1 MRGPASTSHEIGGNP
16 GSPHVFSA
24 FVRSYCSVLEAYP
37 WRAFL
42 IFATLHLCV
51 WTILPSVL
59 FTNPFMDVIEG
70 LAYGHQ
76 WKLGYDKH
84 PPLAWW
90 LVELTHDLLR
100 NEKSFFLIS
109 QLAILASLAIV
120 FAAAQRVL
128 SKSAAFA
135 SVLILDG
142 LHYFHFTG
150 VKFNQD
156 VCQLPLW
163 ALAGYSYW
171 SALRDNS
178 LRWWMLL
185 AFALAGAFWCKYFA
199 IVLAIPMV
207 LFLLLDRDARA
218 RLATAK
224 PYLAAAA
231 FLLMMAPHL
240 LWIWDNDFVSLKY
253 VSVRAADNTGAIDHL
268 KFPLQFAGWQAWC
281 LLPSFAIALP
291 LMVRREAK
299 PDVEVGNFDRRIIAL
314 LALGPAATLFFI
326 SLIAGRGVLPMWG
339 YPLWLFS
346 GVFIVVAAKTT
357 VDCSKLAQM
366 AFLWTICFV
375 AFAVAFSLNYGVFI
389 QHKRDPRFQAFFPG
403 KQLAQEITRRYS
415 AIAGK
420 PPAYVIGSIWIG
432 GNVSFFA
439 PGRPDFLI
447 DGIPARAPWIDISD
461 LKRRGAVVVWT
472 GPHSDDGL
480 GHATNELPPL
490 VRRVAGKA
498 QVQKPLTLPY
508 GRGGGTAEVGWAI
521 LWPEK

>member
-1 MRGPASTSHEIGGNP
+1 MRGPASTSREVVENLR
-16 GSPHVFSA
+16 SPQVFSP
-24 FVRSYCSVLEAYP
+24 FVRAYCSNIEAYP
-37 WRAFL
+37 WRIFL

-51 WTILPSVL
+51 WTTLPSVI

-84 PPLAWW
+84 PPLAWRF
-90 LVELTHDLLR
+90 VELTHDLFK
-100 NEKSFFLIS
+100 NNKSFFLIS
-109 QLAILASLAIV
+109 QFAIIASLAIV
-120 FAAAQRVL
+120 FSAVRRVL
-128 SKSAAFA
+128 TASAAF
-135 SVLILDG
+135 VTILILDG

-171 SALRDNS
+171 RALRDNS
-178 LRWWMLL
+178 LRAWMLL
-185 AFALAGAFWCKYFA
+185 AFSLAGAFWCKYFA

-207 LFLLLDRDARA
+207 LFLLLNRDARA

-231 FLLMMAPHL
+231 FLLVLAPHL

-268 KFPLQFAGWQAWC
+268 KFPLQFAAWQAWY

-291 LMVRREAK
+291 LMVRRGTTRDIAI
-299 PDVEVGNFDRRIIAL
+299 DGFDRRIITL

-326 SLIAGRGVLPMWG
+326 SLITGRGVLPMWA
-339 YPLWLFS
+339 YPLWLFL
-346 GVFIVVAAKTT
+346 GVFIVVAAKSA
-357 VDCSKLAQM
+357 VDCSKLTQIT
-366 AFLWTICFV
+366 FLWAICFV
-375 AFAVAFSLNYGVFI
+375 AFAIAFSLNYGVFI

-432 GNVSFFA
+432 GNVAYFA
-439 PGRPDFLI
+439 PGRPELLI
-447 DGIPARAPWIDISD
+447 DGIPARAPWIDLSD
-461 LKRRGAVVVWT
+461 LKRKGAVVVWT

-480 GHATNELPPL
+480 GHATTELPPL
-490 VRRVAGKA
+490 VRRVAGNA
-498 QVQKPLTLPY
+498 QVQQPFTLKY

-521 LWPEK
+521 LRPEN